1 MTDEPP
7 EPPERDPLADL
18 VSRSIGM
25 RVPSVESEIL
35 ASEDGIERKRLR
47 FTTTAG
53 ASTAIFQ
60 RLPRGEVTE
69 AQLMPFLARKTD
81 RVPKLHSRG
90 LPPPHVSLGP
100 WVLIEDVYS
109 GATACDGDPV
119 DIIEAK
125 LAIEAAV
132 AKDLPALRALGLR
145 DDARSLPPA
154 LAAAPRTLV
163 HGELVCAN
171 ARRVSRGVVL
181 VGWRRA
187 FLGAAVLDA
196 AALALD
202 LERAGRSKDASAVRH
217 AASVHGDAALLDQ
230 AERFLS
236 SGAAQ

>member
-1 MTDEPP
+1 MTDEI
-7 EPPERDPLADL
+7 PERDPLADL
-18 VSRSIGM
+18 VSRSIGI
-25 RVPSVESEIL
+25 RVPSVEAEVL

-90 LPPPHVSLGP
+90 LPPPHASLGP
-100 WVLIEDVYS
+100 WVLIEDVYA
-109 GATACDGDPV
+109 GALACDGDPV

-125 LAIEAAV
+125 LRIEAAV

-145 DDARSLPPA
+145 DATRPLPPA
-154 LAAAPRTLV
+154 LAAAPRALV
-163 HGELVCAN
+163 HGELSCAN

-187 FLGAAVLDA
+187 FLGPAILDA

-202 LERAGRSKDASAVRH
+202 LGRAGRPKDASAVRH
-217 AASVHGDAALLDQ
+217 AASAYGDAALLEE

-236 SGAAQ
+236 ASAER